1 MRGRLDGDR
10 IPDSLTPHPTNTDA
24 RRGLASLRQQWPA
37 GVPPEAALCSKI
49 SPNATFV
56 DEGDAI
62 ALLQSRCYLGIASNT
77 RDIRLCDPLPAAGSF
92 PHINEIYN
100 S

>member
-1 MRGRLDGDR
+1 MAGGRA
-10 IPDSLTPHPTNTDA
+10 A
-24 RRGLASLRQQWPA
+24 RSRTLFQDFTERDVL
-37 GVPPEAALCSKI
+37 
-49 SPNATFV
+49 

-100 S
+100 SRERCRQT